1 VGESVDD
8 IVGVIYLKDI
18 AKRIFEHSDAQ
29 TTQRVDSLMRPTYLV
44 PDTKSVDE
52 LLKDMQSARTHL
64 AILVDEYGG
73 TAGMVTI
80 EDVLE
85 EIVGEISDEYDSAA
99 PEIEEL
105 PSGAYRVSSR
115 LHVEDFAELINW
127 DYEDEGVD
135 TLAGLMAKRLGIV
148 PIPGAQVIIGDW
160 IITAQSAS
168 GRRNRV
174 DTVLVERDSFVDEEG
189 QSDE

>member
-1 VGESVDD
+1 
-8 IVGVIYLKDI
+8 
-18 AKRIFEHSDAQ
+18 
-29 TTQRVDSLMRPTYLV
+29 MRPTYLV

-52 LLKDMQSARTHL
+52 LLKDMQSARTHI

-85 EIVGEISDEYDSAA
+85 EIVGEISDEYDNAA

-105 PSGAYRVSSR
+105 ANGSYRVSSR
-115 LHVEDFAELINW
+115 LHVEDFAELIGW

-135 TLAGLMAKRLGIV
+135 TLSGLMAKRLGIV
-148 PIPGAQVIIGDW
+148 PIPGAQISIGDW
-160 IITAQSAS
+160 VITAQSTA

-174 DTVLVERDSFVDEEG
+174 DSVLVERDSFSDIEED
-189 QSDE
+189 SDDTI